1 MQTSPRPGL
10 PAIVQGSPQ
19 LWQCRVKFI
28 CDFKF
33 TIYDFAAKS
42 NPLKT
47 TANNSVLRQ
56 ILQPAVI
63 VGALGYFVDVYDL
76 ILFAILRI
84 PSLKDMGFTG
94 EQLVNHGILLLNL
107 QMLGMLV
114 GGIFFGILG
123 DRVGRVALLFGSI
136 LLYSIANIANG
147 FVHSIEAYAVWRFVA
162 GFGLAGELGGGIT
175 LVTEIL
181 PKHLRGYGTTIISTV
196 GVFGAVIG
204 GLVAQRVEWRTA
216 YFIGGGLGLVLLVLR
231 LSVAES
237 GMFKQLR
244 ASSSHVSRG
253 NFLMLFNNL
262 ARFMKYLRCIL
273 IGLPLWC
280 IVGILVTFSPEIS
293 GALKIQGEIKVA
305 QAIAF
310 CYLGITFGGFASGY
324 FSQLLESRR
333 KILFW
338 FLIFTALAMAGYF
351 ATTGQSNGT
360 FYLIILLLGFGVGY
374 WTIFITVAAEQFGTN
389 IRATVATTVPNFVR
403 GATVPMTLGFNH
415 LKPACG
421 IIASAAIISFASVV
435 VALWALRGLE
445 ETHDKELDYLEP
457 L

>member
-1 MQTSPRPGL
+1 MRQQKPPMNQ
-10 PAIVQGSPQ
+10 PP
-19 LWQCRVKFI
+19 
-28 CDFKF
+28 
-33 TIYDFAAKS
+33 
-42 NPLKT
+42 
-47 TANNSVLRQ
+47 SVLRQ
-56 ILQPAVI
+56 ILAPAVI

-84 PSLKDMGFTG
+84 PSLKDMGFAG
-94 EQLVNHGILLLNL
+94 DQLVNHGILLLNL

-147 FVHSIEAYAVWRFVA
+147 FVHSIEAYATWRFVA

-181 PKHLRGYGTTIISTV
+181 PKALRGYGTTIISTV

-244 ASSSHVSRG
+244 AAPAHVSRG
-253 NFLMLFNNL
+253 NFLMLFNNP

-280 IVGILVTFSPEIS
+280 IVGILVTFSPEIAK
-293 GALKIQGEIKVA
+293 ALKIQGEIKVA
-305 QAIAF
+305 QGIAF

-324 FSQLLESRR
+324 FSQLLQSRR

-338 FLIFTALAMAGYF
+338 FLVFTALAMAGYF
-351 ATTGQSNGT
+351 LSAGQSSGT
-360 FYLIILLLGFGVGY
+360 FYLTILMLGFGVGY
-374 WTIFITVAAEQFGTN
+374 WTVFATIAAEQFGTN

-403 GATVPMTLGFNH
+403 GATVPLTLAFTS

-421 IIASAAIISFASVV
+421 IISSAAVISFACVL

-445 ETHDKELDYLEP
+445 ETYDKELDYLESP
-457 L
+457 

>member
-1 MQTSPRPGL
+1 MNHPP
-10 PAIVQGSPQ
+10 
-19 LWQCRVKFI
+19 
-28 CDFKF
+28 
-33 TIYDFAAKS
+33 
-42 NPLKT
+42 
-47 TANNSVLRQ
+47 SVLRQ
-56 ILQPAVI
+56 ILKPAVI

-84 PSLKDMGFTG
+84 PSLKDMGYSG
-94 EQLVNHGILLLNL
+94 ELLVGHGILLLNL

-181 PKHLRGYGTTIISTV
+181 PKNLRGYGTTIISTV

-204 GLVAQRVEWRTA
+204 GLVAQRVDWRTA

-237 GMFKQLR
+237 GMFQQLR
-244 ASSSHVSRG
+244 AAPTHVSRG

-324 FSQLLESRR
+324 FSQLFQSRR
-333 KILFW
+333 KILFL
-338 FLIFTALAMAGYF
+338 FLIFTALAMAAYF
-351 ATTGQSNGT
+351 LAAGQSNGT
-360 FYLIILLLGFGVGY
+360 FYLAILLLGFGVGY
-374 WTIFITVAAEQFGTN
+374 WTVFATIAAEQFGTN

-403 GATVPMTLGFNH
+403 GATVPLTLAFNH

-421 IIASAAIISFASVV
+421 IVSSAAAISFTCVLI
-435 VALWALRGLE
+435 ALWALRGLE
-445 ETHDKELDYLEP
+445 ETYDKELDYLEP
-457 L
+457 V

>member
-1 MQTSPRPGL
+1 MSHPP
-10 PAIVQGSPQ
+10 
-19 LWQCRVKFI
+19 
-28 CDFKF
+28 
-33 TIYDFAAKS
+33 
-42 NPLKT
+42 
-47 TANNSVLRQ
+47 SVLRQ
-56 ILQPAVI
+56 ILKPAVI

-76 ILFAILRI
+76 ILFAILRL
-84 PSLKDMGFTG
+84 PSLKDMGYSG
-94 EQLVNHGILLLNL
+94 ELLVSHGILLLNL
-107 QMLGMLV
+107 QMLGMLA

-181 PKHLRGYGTTIISTV
+181 PKALRGYGTTIIATV

-237 GMFKQLR
+237 GMFQQLR
-244 ASSSHVSRG
+244 AAPTHVSRG

-324 FSQLLESRR
+324 FSQVLQSRR
-333 KILFW
+333 KILFL
-338 FLIFTALAMAGYF
+338 FLIFTALAMAAYF
-351 ATTGQSNGT
+351 LAAGQSNGT
-360 FYLIILLLGFGVGY
+360 FYLTILLLGFGVGY
-374 WTIFITVAAEQFGTN
+374 WTVFVTIAAEQFGTN

-403 GATVPMTLGFNH
+403 GATVPLTLAFNH
-415 LKPACG
+415 LKPLCG
-421 IIASAAIISFASVV
+421 IVASAAAISFACVLI
-435 VALWALRGLE
+435 ALWALRGLE

-457 L
+457 I

>member
-1 MQTSPRPGL
+1 MKSKASVMR
-10 PAIVQGSPQ
+10 Q
-19 LWQCRVKFI
+19 L
-28 CDFKF
+28 
-33 TIYDFAAKS
+33 
-42 NPLKT
+42 
-47 TANNSVLRQ
+47 
-56 ILQPAVI
+56 LQPAVI

-76 ILFAILRI
+76 ILFAILRV
-84 PSLKDMGFTG
+84 PSLKDMGFSG
-94 EQLVNHGILLLNL
+94 DLLVSHGILLLNL

-175 LVTEIL
+175 LVTEVL
-181 PKHLRGYGTTIISTV
+181 PKTLRGYGTTIISTV
-196 GVFGAVIG
+196 GVFGAVVG

-237 GMFKQLR
+237 GMFQRLKKVGP
-244 ASSSHVSRG
+244 AHAARG
-253 NFLMLFNNL
+253 NFLMLFTNTV
-262 ARFMKYLRCIL
+262 RFMKYLRCIL

-293 GALKIQGEIKVA
+293 GALKIQGEVKVA
-305 QAIAF
+305 QGIAF

-324 FSQLLESRR
+324 FSQLLQSRR
-333 KILFW
+333 KILLV
-338 FLIFTALAMAGYF
+338 FLLFTALAMAAYF
-351 ATTGQSNGT
+351 FTAGQSNGT
-360 FYLIILLLGFGVGY
+360 FYLVILLLGFGVGY
-374 WTIFITVAAEQFGTN
+374 WTVFATIAAEQFGTN

-403 GATVPMTLGFNH
+403 GATVPLTLAFNY

-421 IIASAAIISFASVV
+421 LVASAAVISFACVII
-435 VALWALRGLE
+435 ALWALRGLD
-445 ETHDKELDYLEP
+445 ETYDKELDYLEP
-457 L
+457 I

>member
-1 MQTSPRPGL
+1 MKPPESALR
-10 PAIVQGSPQ
+10 AI
-19 LWQCRVKFI
+19 
-28 CDFKF
+28 
-33 TIYDFAAKS
+33 
-42 NPLKT
+42 LK
-47 TANNSVLRQ
+47 
-56 ILQPAVI
+56 PAVM

-84 PSLKDMGFTG
+84 PSLKDMGFSG
-94 EQLVNHGILLLNL
+94 ERLVSHGILLLNL
-107 QMLGMLV
+107 QMLGMLA

-123 DRVGRVALLFGSI
+123 DRAGRVALLFGSI

-147 FVHSIEAYAVWRFVA
+147 FVHSIEAYAGWRFVA

-175 LVTEIL
+175 LVTEVL
-181 PKHLRGYGTTIISTV
+181 PRALRGYGTTVISTV

-244 ASSSHVSRG
+244 AAPRHVSRG
-253 NFLMLFNNL
+253 NFLMLFNNS

-280 IVGILVTFSPEIS
+280 IVGILVSFSPELS
-293 GALKIQGEIKVA
+293 RALNIQGEVKVA

-324 FSQLLESRR
+324 FSQVLRSRR
-333 KILFW
+333 KILLL
-338 FLIFTALAMAGYF
+338 FLLFTALAMAAYF
-351 ATTGQSNGT
+351 LTGGQSNGT
-360 FYLIILLLGFGVGY
+360 FYLVILLLGFGVGY
-374 WTIFITVAAEQFGTN
+374 WTVFVTIAAEQFGTN

-403 GATVPMTLGFNH
+403 GATVPITLAFNQ

-421 IIASAAIISFASVV
+421 LVAAAAVVSFACVA

-457 L
+457 A

>member
-1 MQTSPRPGL
+1 MKPET
-10 PAIVQGSPQ
+10 
-19 LWQCRVKFI
+19 
-28 CDFKF
+28 
-33 TIYDFAAKS
+33 
-42 NPLKT
+42 
-47 TANNSVLRQ
+47 SVLRE
-56 ILQPAVI
+56 ILKPVVI

-76 ILFAILRI
+76 ILFAILRV
-84 PSLKDMGFTG
+84 PSLKDMGFAG
-94 EQLVNHGILLLNL
+94 DLLISHGILLLNL
-107 QMLGMLV
+107 QMLGMLI

-175 LVTEIL
+175 LVTEVL
-181 PKHLRGYGTTIISTV
+181 PKTLRGYGTTIISTV

-204 GLVAQRVEWRTA
+204 GLVAQKVDWRTA

-231 LSVAES
+231 MSVAES

-244 ASSSHVSRG
+244 SAPTHVSRG
-253 NFLMLFNNL
+253 NFLMLFTNA
-262 ARFMKYLRCIL
+262 ARFMKYVRCIL

-280 IVGILVTFSPEIS
+280 IVGILVAFSPEIA
-293 GALKIQGEIKVA
+293 GALKVQGEVKVA
-305 QAIAF
+305 QGVAF

-324 FSQLLESRR
+324 FSQLLRSRR
-333 KILFW
+333 KILFA
-338 FLIFTALAMAGYF
+338 FLVFTAGAMAAYF
-351 ATTGQSNGT
+351 LTAGQSNGT
-360 FYLIILLLGFGVGY
+360 FYLVILLLGFGVGY
-374 WTIFITVAAEQFGTN
+374 WTVFVTIAAEQFGTN

-403 GATVPMTLGFNH
+403 GATVPLTLAFNY

-421 IIASAAIISFASVV
+421 IIASAAVISFACVL

-445 ETHDKELDYLEP
+445 ETHDKDLDYLEP
-457 L
+457 V